1 MKTLIVYAHPD
12 TGGHCS
18 CICQEIHGFFGKNHL
33 DYEFIDLYAIRFDP
47 VLPAEE
53 HYTRG
58 HFKKSPQILSFQEK
72 VKEADRLVF
81 IYPVWWGTMPAIM
94 KGFFDRVF
102 TSHFAFKY
110 DHGVPIGLL
119 KGKKALV
126 FLTSGA
132 TTLLSR
138 VFQGGRP
145 VKNVRNDILGF
156 CGVSAKVVQIG
167 NSNSF
172 DDARQ
177 GMLSKIVRKE
187 LKSFYKTRQ

>member
-18 CICQEIHGFFGKNHL
+18 AICQVVHGFFSSHKL
-33 DYEFIDLYAIRFDP
+33 DYEFIDLYRIGFDP
-47 VLPAEE
+47 VLPAQE

-58 HFKKSPQILSFQEK
+58 HFKKSPQIESFQKK

-102 TSHFAFKY
+102 TSHFAFRY
-110 DHGVPIGLL
+110 VNGIPRGLL

-126 FLTSGA
+126 LITSGA
-132 TTLLSR
+132 NVFLSR
-138 VFQGGRP
+138 AFQGGRP
-145 VKNVRNDILGF
+145 VKNIRNDILGF
-156 CGVSAKVVQIG
+156 CGVKASVCQIG
-167 NSNSF
+167 GANSF
-172 DDARQ
+172 DDARGQ
-177 GMLSKIVRKE
+177 MLKE
-187 LKSFYKTRQ
+187 VIGSRLKSFYRL